1 MIRTT
6 MWSVPYDHVLF
17 GSEHDLI
24 LFDEQWSMLKFEI
37 VVAKL
42 FYRVVKFTNLII
54 KYLTIHIISCGQQ
67 PISCGKEPISC
78 GTRPKCSK
86 KQFSILLAS
95 LFVIYSF

>member
-42 FYRVVKFTNLII
+42 FYRAVKFTKLII
-54 KYLTIHIISCGQQ
+54 KYLTIEIISCGQQ
-67 PISCGKEPISC
+67 PISCGAPSQ
-78 GTRPKCSK
+78 CSK

>member
-42 FYRVVKFTNLII
+42 FYHAVKFTNLII

-67 PISCGKEPISC
+67 PISCG
-78 GTRPKCSK
+78 TRPKCSK

-95 LFVIYSF
+95 LFVIY